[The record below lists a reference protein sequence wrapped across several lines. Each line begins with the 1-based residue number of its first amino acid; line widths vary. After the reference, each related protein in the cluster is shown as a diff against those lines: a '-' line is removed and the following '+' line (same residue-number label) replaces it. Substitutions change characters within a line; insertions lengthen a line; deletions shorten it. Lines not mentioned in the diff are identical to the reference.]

1 MKKLLILFLFLIS
14 CNDDNSYLDN
24 CVDETLINKDFACTK
39 EYKPVCGCNGIN
51 YGNSCE
57 AINFGGVLTY
67 SEGVCNECGG
77 SFDCD

>member
-1 MKKLLILFLFLIS
+1 MKKIFISFLFLIS
-14 CNDDNSYLDN
+14 CNDENSLDN
-24 CVDETLINKDFACTK
+24 CIDVTLINKDFACTK

-57 AINFGGVLTY
+57 AINIGGVLTY
-67 SEGVCNECGG
+67 SEGLCNECGG

>member
-1 MKKLLILFLFLIS
+1 MKKIFISFLFLIS
-14 CNDDNSYLDN
+14 CNDENSLDN
-24 CVDETLINKDFACTK
+24 CIDGTLINKDFACTK

-57 AINFGGVLTY
+57 AINIGGILTY
-67 SEGVCNECGG
+67 SEGLCNECGE

>member
-1 MKKLLILFLFLIS
+1 MKKLLMLFLFLIS
-14 CNDDNSYLDN
+14 CNDDNSYSDN
-24 CVDETLINKDFACTK
+24 CVDEALINKDFACTE